1 MSQSPLVDY
10 EAYTTVNCNAPRNQ
24 KISKITVHHAAG
36 VMSVEGMK
44 NIIHNP
50 NREVSCNY
58 AIGWDARVDTSR
70 KKIDLGVLHH
80 TGMTSVL

>member
-58 AIGWDARVDTSR
+58 AIGWDARVGGDIKEENR
-70 KKIDLGVLHH
+70 P
-80 TGMTSVL
+80 